1 MKVNKVLVFLVLLAI
16 AAVLYSVFS
25 DPVRREKVL
34 STIEGST
41 GVELNGKPEKILE
54 DAGKAVGSG
63 AEKLFKDLGDTLSDP
78 RIYRSIERWGRDALN
93 NLDETQLNRL
103 KRDLEREAKSA
114 DKNFDKVFEKYLG
127 KSEDS

>member
-1 MKVNKVLVFLVLLAI
+1 MKKLLVFLVLLAI
-16 AAVLYSVFS
+16 AAVLYSIFS

-41 GVELNGKPEKILE
+41 GVELSSEPERVLQ
-54 DAGKAVGSG
+54 DAGRAVGG
-63 AEKLFKDLGDTLSDP
+63 AAEKLFKDLGDTLSDP

-93 NLDETQLNRL
+93 SLDENQLRDL
-103 KRDLEREAKSA
+103 KRDLELEAGSV

-127 KSEDS
+127 PGNNS